1 MKTWHTF
8 LPIPYIKLFIIE
20 LIVYFLNTRLEF
32 FVKDDQ
38 SLYST
43 LLMAFP
49 ACQVNVQQHL
59 YINGFQ

>member
-1 MKTWHTF
+1 
-8 LPIPYIKLFIIE
+8 
-20 LIVYFLNTRLEF
+20 
-32 FVKDDQ
+32 
-38 SLYST
+38 